1 MGDCQQ
7 KNISFESFMA
17 NFPKTH
23 IDKDTENIN
32 ALQKTKLPILIY
44 GVGDVANAIFEY
56 LYRFDIFISAFF
68 VDSHYHEQDNFRKTP
83 CYSLEDAL
91 CRFNQCNVII
101 GFANYKD
108 GIEILSMHKEV
119 KEIYCF
125 ANPYAT
131 STQQLTYTFF
141 NENAH
146 KFYQAYKLFD
156 EPFSRDLFMAY
167 IRSQIYKDAKEL
179 FAFNWKSK
187 KADSNHNA
195 FFNND
200 IIRLNDSEIYFDGG
214 AFDGKDIQEFISS
227 VNNYHQIFAVEPD
240 SHNFNIL
247 KSKCSSAL
255 NIEVHQL
262 ALWDASTSLTF
273 EFDKGQQSGVA
284 EQLTSGDTTVKADKI
299 DNILAGRPITLLKLN
314 IRASEYKALSGASET
329 IQKYQPKIICFISI
343 ANDSL
348 FSLPQLINRIHPE
361 YSFYLRCDYPMF
373 FRVYLYAVKKRGNAD
388 V

>member
-1 MGDCQQ
+1 MGGCQQ
-7 KNISFESFMA
+7 KDISFESFMA
-17 NFPKTH
+17 NFPKTD
-23 IDKDTENIN
+23 IDNDTEIIN
-32 ALQKTKLPILIY
+32 ALKKTKLPILIY
-44 GVGDVANAIFEY
+44 GVGDVANAICEY
-56 LYRFDIFISAFF
+56 LYRFDIFVSAFF
-68 VDSHYHEQDNFRKTP
+68 VDSLYHRLDNFRGMP

-101 GFANYKD
+101 GFTNYKD
-108 GIEILSMHKEV
+108 GIKTLSTHKKV
-119 KEIYCF
+119 NEIYCF

-131 STQQLTYTFF
+131 STQQLTYDFF
-141 NENAH
+141 NENSH

-156 EPFSRDLFMAY
+156 EQFSKDLFMAY
-167 IRSQIYKDAKEL
+167 IRSQIYRNAKEL

-187 KADSNHNA
+187 KTDSSHNA

-200 IIRLNDSEIYFDGG
+200 IIHLNDSEIYFDGG

-240 SHNFNIL
+240 SYNYNIL
-247 KSKCSSAL
+247 KSRCSSAL
-255 NIEVHQL
+255 NIEMHQL
-262 ALWDASTSLTF
+262 ALWDSSTLLTF
-273 EFDKGQQSGVA
+273 ESDKGQQSGVA
-284 EQLTSGDTTVKADKI
+284 EQLTSGGITVKADKI

-314 IRASEYKALSGASET
+314 IRASEYKALDGASET

-348 FSLPQLINRIHPE
+348 FSLPKLISKIHPE

-373 FRVYLYAVKKRGNAD
+373 FRVYLYAVKKRGNVD